1 MRGRVMVEFCGGK
14 ELHPF
19 SQVIGTEDAEVCFK
33 FLIGSLSL
41 TISLG
46 MISGGKANIILEE
59 MSKLLGEG
67 RSTLRTMI
75 IDESV
80 V

>member
-1 MRGRVMVEFCGGK
+1 MRGGVMVEFCGGK

-41 TISLG
+41 TISLR
-46 MISGGKANIILEE
+46 MISSGEANIILEE
-59 MSKLLGEG
+59 MSKLFGEG
-67 RSTLRTMI
+67 RSKLRTTI
-75 IDESV
+75 RDESV
-80 V
+80 M